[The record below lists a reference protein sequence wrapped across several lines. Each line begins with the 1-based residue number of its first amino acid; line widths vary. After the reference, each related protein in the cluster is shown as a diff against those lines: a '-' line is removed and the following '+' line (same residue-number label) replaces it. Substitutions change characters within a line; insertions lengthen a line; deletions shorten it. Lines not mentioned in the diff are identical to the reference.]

1 MNVENIVSE
10 KINSLE
16 KILISEVTEFNS
28 KYVYLENE
36 LNRLQNILNSEM
48 SLLANEQSQV
58 HEELKK
64 KCEYL
69 KAEIWRYKH
78 LLEDYSKAKAG
89 VEFDQR
95 IIELEEAINE
105 YTDYKIST
113 QLDGQKLQRDNK
125 EVELLK
131 QQNET
136 KVKIDILKD
145 QFEAKINAQINELQ
159 TFLKTHISAYKGTVE
174 ANELVNFSHANYDRH
189 SSTLNI
195 GSIKKL
201 YDTPIATFNFNI
213 PCIFEFQNSKNILII
228 YDESSRSKAEAIADT
243 TILRTLSSNLPD
255 KLHLH
260 LYDRLMLEMFSEF
273 LILPPKIL
281 SKGSTFET
289 FVSEIEKIENDVR
302 SKLSLVWSDI
312 SDGNQSILEYN
323 LKKISIEKYDDII
336 PYHLFV
342 FDNFQ
347 SLITRNTGSD
357 LFERM
362 NNLTRYGCNFILLF
376 RVNNDPNIEWLEFL
390 QNLNENL
397 FQVVDF
403 TGKFKNDIFSSNE
416 FQTANVINEHKKFI
430 IDEFI
435 DELKEVEKNRSK
447 LKFTEFL
454 DNDFNNWFLK
464 SSGSQVKVNI
474 GKSISKNRHEEMSF
488 NTKNDL
494 AHVLLCGGIG
504 SGKTNFLKTIITTIS
519 IQYSPEEVELYLID
533 MKSGAGFSIF
543 ETEKLPHAKLFVFSA
558 ENELVNDV
566 FLKLKIDMDQ
576 RYTEYARYNIDN
588 IEDVYKHPDLK
599 LTAPKRT
606 IVIIDEFASIYTDD
620 DSYHNEI
627 SSNIL
632 NIAQKGRAMGINLF
646 FATQNFNNIR
656 VSEFRQAMNQFA
668 TRIVLKGS
676 PEASASILGTSNYGY
691 KEVTRTGEGLI
702 NLNYGEINSDGG
714 NELFKSYLLDN
725 EDLLPIL
732 KDIRLKSQEKQF
744 KVSPAHL
751 IDPSKPII
759 FDTSK
764 LFSTSITSDIVDESF
779 RKLGVHCY
787 LGKSFLIE
795 EANYFS
801 FNWKIN
807 GNSLG
812 QNILIAGNEREFTVQ
827 ALYSIISSLSY
838 NVPYGYFSIKF
849 LNPLDEYY
857 SKDLGFNKL
866 KSFMSNYA
874 YEEFHE
880 SDLEMVMAKLKLL
893 LNERKLTK
901 EKQPVI
907 VVIPAIEVFIKFHKN
922 NYDLTSETNDFLE
935 LLKNGSNHG
944 IYFVCEINKP
954 SNLSKLA
961 NSQEI
966 LPYFEHRIGFFM
978 NEDES
983 EILIES
989 RKANKLISVSNQNVR
1004 NIGLYYSLSSQAS
1017 VKFISFT
1024 DLINTDKLIHQM
1036 DEDRTGFLK
1045 LETILPE
1052 RTENSLTVISAEEKD
1067 DIWEQLKNDDT
1078 THYAE
1083 YDN

>member
-1 MNVENIVSE
+1 MNVENIISE

-16 KILISEVTEFNS
+16 KILSSEVTEFNS

-36 LNRLQNILNSEM
+36 LNRLQNILDSEI

-58 HEELKK
+58 HEDLKK

-69 KAEIWRYKH
+69 KAEIWRYKY
-78 LLEDYSKAKAG
+78 LLQDYSKAKVG

-105 YTDYKIST
+105 YTDYKISS
-113 QLDGQKLQRDNK
+113 QLGNQKLHRDNK

-213 PCIFEFQNSKNILII
+213 PCILEFQNSKNILII
-228 YDESSRSKAEAIADT
+228 YDESSRNKAEAIADT

-273 LILPPKIL
+273 LVLPPKIL
-281 SKGSTFET
+281 SKGSTFEA
-289 FVSEIEKIENDVR
+289 FVGEIEKIENDVR

-336 PYHLFV
+336 PYHLFI

-376 RVNNDPNIEWLEFL
+376 RVNNDPNVEWLEFL
-390 QNLNENL
+390 QNLNDNL
-397 FQVVDF
+397 FQVIDF
-403 TGKFKNDIFSSNE
+403 TGKFKNDTFSSNE
-416 FQTANVINEHKKFI
+416 FQTANVINEHKKII

-454 DNDFNNWFLK
+454 DKDFNNWFLK

-474 GKSISKNRHEEMSF
+474 GKSITKNRHEEMSF
-488 NTKNDL
+488 NTKNEL

-504 SGKTNFLKTIITTIS
+504 SGKTNFLKTIITSIA

-732 KDIRLKSQEKQF
+732 KDIRSKSQENQF
-744 KVSPAHL
+744 NISPAQL
-751 IDPSKPII
+751 IDPSKHII

-764 LFSTSITSDIVDESF
+764 LFPTSITSDIVDESF

-812 QNILIAGNEREFTVQ
+812 QNILISGNEREFTVQ
-827 ALYSIISSLSY
+827 AVYSIISSLSY
-838 NVPYGYFSIKF
+838 TVPFGYFSIKL

-866 KSFMSNYA
+866 KSFLSNYA

-893 LNERKLTK
+893 LNERKMTK

-961 NSQEI
+961 NSQDI

-1024 DLINTDKLIHQM
+1024 DLMKNDKLIHKM

-1067 DIWEQLKNDDT
+1067 DIWEQLKDDDST
-1078 THYAE
+1078 IFVDY
-1083 YDN
+1083 NS